1 MLEYVLIGIT
11 FAFAAAVQPG
21 PLMAYIIS
29 ETMKNGW
36 RPTLPVSFAPIISD
50 IPIALLILFLLHTVA
65 DSFVFVLRFGG
76 GLFLLFL
83 GYQAFKSWR
92 NFDENKL
99 IGKHVAHKTFYKA
112 VIVNLLNPGPYL
124 GWSLIMG
131 PLFLEG
137 WQDTPANS
145 IALVAGF
152 YITMA
157 VTLSGI
163 IVLFDLA
170 RKFGPRVSRTL
181 IGVSSVL
188 LWVFGGYQLYLGLQ
202 LTGPFHP

>member
-1 MLEYVLIGIT
+1 
-11 FAFAAAVQPG
+11 
-21 PLMAYIIS
+21 
-29 ETMKNGW
+29 
-36 RPTLPVSFAPIISD
+36 
-50 IPIALLILFLLHTVA
+50 
-65 DSFVFVLRFGG
+65 
-76 GLFLLFL
+76 
-83 GYQAFKSWR
+83 
-92 NFDENKL
+92 
-99 IGKHVAHKTFYKA
+99 
-112 VIVNLLNPGPYL
+112 
-124 GWSLIMG
+124 MG